1 MTRATLFATALV
13 LLLSVATLVAAA
25 QETPPEKAQPAAGSA
40 AASDAKTPP
49 DAAAECDEL
58 CDFIR
63 TALKE
68 APKSF
73 QALRGDVVGIHPAQY
88 AGKLSLPGLD
98 CMALARLYT
107 CSLPAPKDMAAGEK
121 EYARIQQVIRAAV
134 PKGWKFEE
142 KHGDPELPGHIFLA
156 TDPKT
161 GVAVTIEL
169 ADLREM
175 VGEISLE
182 LGIDARGCDY
192 DVCSE
197 FPE

>member
-1 MTRATLFATALV
+1 MTPASSFLGALLFCVSTTIGAAT
-13 LLLSVATLVAAA
+13 
-25 QETPPEKAQPAAGSA
+25 QEKAPEKSQPAAESA
-40 AASDAKTPP
+40 APAEAKAPSE
-49 DAAAECDEL
+49 AAAECDEL
-58 CDFIR
+58 CDFIQ
-63 TALKE
+63 TVLKE

-73 QALRGDVVGIHPAQY
+73 QALRGDIVGTLPAQY

-98 CMALARLYT
+98 CIALARLYT
-107 CSLPAPKDMAAGEK
+107 CSLPAPKDMDAGVK

-134 PKGWKFEE
+134 PKDWKFEE
-142 KHGDPELPGHIFLA
+142 KQGDPELPGHLFLA
-156 TDPKT
+156 TNPKT

>member
-1 MTRATLFATALV
+1 MTRISSL
-13 LLLSVATLVAAA
+13 VATLLFCASTTIGAATQEKAPEKSLPATESAAPAEAKAPSEAAA
-25 QETPPEKAQPAAGSA
+25 Q
-40 AASDAKTPP
+40 
-49 DAAAECDEL
+49 CDEL
-58 CDFIR
+58 CGFIR
-63 TALKE
+63 TVLKE

-73 QALRGDVVGIHPAQY
+73 QSLRGDIIGTLPAQY

-98 CMALARLYT
+98 CIALARLYT

-134 PKGWKFEE
+134 PKDWKFEE
-142 KHGDPELPGHIFLA
+142 KQGDPELPGHLFLA
-156 TDPKT
+156 TNPKT

-192 DVCSE
+192 DLCSE